1 MKFGTMLTALLL
13 SVCAMGQSSL
23 YGTITSNQGEPLVGT
38 NVWLEGT
45 NYAAATDVD
54 GNYRITNIADGTYR
68 LKVSYVG
75 FESFTDQ
82 LPIDEDVRL
91 DISLK
96 ESVIKGEE
104 VIVYATRANEKTP
117 TTYSNISSEE
127 IEKRNLGQDI
137 PFVLRYTPS
146 MVVTSDAGNGV
157 GYTGIRIRGSDPTRI
172 NVTVNGIPLND
183 SESHGTF
190 WVNMP
195 DFTSSVDNIQ
205 IQRGV
210 GTSTNGAAAFGA
222 SVNLQT
228 DMPDQ
233 DAYAS
238 INNSFGSFNTWKN
251 TVELNSGLI
260 NNRWTFQGRLSRIA
274 SDGYIDRA
282 SSDLKSYYLSGG
294 YYGKK
299 TTIKAL
305 TFSGKE
311 VTYQSWYGTPEAKL
325 YGDDEDLKSVVDFGG
340 EYSTQEELDNLFESG
355 RTFNYYLYDR
365 EVDNYGQDHYQLHL
379 SHAFSKELNVTGAL
393 HYTHGEGYYEQ
404 YRADDDFADY
414 GLEDV
419 TIGEETISSTDLIR
433 RRWLDNDF
441 IGGVFSVNYT
451 ASELSMTLGGGYNY
465 YDGDHFGEI
474 IWSEFASNSQ
484 IRDRY
489 YDNYGRKKDFNI
501 YGKVNYEIA
510 ESLNLFGDVQ
520 VRSINYET
528 AGIDNDLLPI
538 NTGGDYTFLNPKF
551 GATYFLNPESNLY
564 ASFAVGNREPVRNDF
579 VDALGG
585 EIPKHETLN
594 NLEVGYRFNSSEAT
608 FSANVYVM
616 DYQNQLVLTGALND
630 VGSGIRTNVDNSYRR
645 GIELV
650 GGYQVSDMI
659 SIGGNLTL
667 SQNKIATFTEVVY
680 DYGADFSEFN
690 VISIEHEDTDIAFSP
705 NVIAGGQ
712 IEFQPVQGLSIQFLG
727 KYVGKQ
733 YLDNTSNAD
742 RIIRSYFVADGLLSY
757 QTALSGLKQLTV
769 SLMVNNLLN
778 KQYESNGYTWGYYYG
793 YQEGNLYQQN
803 NYYPQAGTNFLLSLG
818 LKF

>member
-1 MKFGTMLTALLL
+1 MKFGTMLAALVL

-23 YGTITSNQGEPLVGT
+23 YGTITSYKGEPLVGA

-45 NYAAATDVD
+45 NYASATDLD
-54 GNYRITNIADGTYR
+54 GKFRISNITNGTYQ

-75 FESFTDQ
+75 YESLNDQ
-82 LPIDEDVRL
+82 LPIDGDVRL

-96 ESVIKGEE
+96 ESIIKGEE

-117 TTYSNISSEE
+117 TTYSNISAKE
-127 IEKRNLGQDI
+127 IEERNLGQDI

-146 MVVTSDAGNGV
+146 IVVTSDAGNGV

-172 NVTVNGIPLND
+172 NVTVNGIPIND

-233 DAYAS
+233 EAYAS

-260 NNRWTFQGRLSRIA
+260 NNRWAFQGRLSRIA

-282 SSDLKSYYLSGG
+282 SSDLKSYFLSGG
-294 YYGKK
+294 YYGEK

-311 VTYQSWYGTPEAKL
+311 VTYQSWYGTPGAKL
-325 YGDDEDLKSVVDFGG
+325 YGNNEDLQELIDFGG
-340 EYSTQEELDNLFESG
+340 EYGTEDELENLKQSG

-379 SHAFSKELNVTGAL
+379 SHTFSQELNVTGAV

-404 YRADDDFADY
+404 YRTDDDFSDY

-419 TIGEETISSTDLIR
+419 TIGDETITSTDLIR

-441 IGGVFSVNYT
+441 IGGVFSINYT
-451 ASELSMTLGGGYNY
+451 GESLSWTIGGGYNY

-474 IWSEFASNSQ
+474 IWSQYASNSQ

-489 YDNYGRKKDFNI
+489 YDNYGRKKDFNM
-501 YGKVNYEIA
+501 YGKVNYDLT
-510 ESLNLFGDVQ
+510 ESLNLFADVQ
-520 VRSINYET
+520 VRRIDYET
-528 AGIDNDLLPI
+528 KGIDSDLLPI
-538 NTGGDYTFLNPKF
+538 NTGGDYTFMNPKL
-551 GATYFLNPESNLY
+551 GATYFLNPQSNIY

-585 EIPKHETLN
+585 EIPDHETLR
-594 NLEVGYRFNSSEAT
+594 NLEAGYRFASSSAS
-608 FSANVYVM
+608 FSANVYMM
-616 DYQNQLVLTGALND
+616 DYKNQLVLTGALND
-630 VGSGIRTNVDNSYRR
+630 VGSGIRTNVDASYRS

-650 GGYQVSDMI
+650 GGYQLNEMVNL
-659 SIGGNLTL
+659 GGNLTL
-667 SQNKIATFTEVVY
+667 SQNKIAKFTEVVY
-680 DYGADFSEFN
+680 DYGEDFGGYD
-690 VISIEHEDTDIAFSP
+690 VISIEHKDTDIAFSP

-712 IEFQPVQGLSIQFLG
+712 IEFLPVQGLSLQLLG

-733 YLDNTSNAD
+733 YLDNTSNED
-742 RIIRSYFVADGLLSY
+742 RIIRSYFVSDALMTY
-757 QTALSGLKQLTV
+757 QTQLPGLKQLTL
-769 SLMVNNLLN
+769 SLMINNLLN
-778 KQYESNGYTWGYYYG
+778 KKYESNGYTWGYYYG
-793 YQEGNLYQQN
+793 YGQGNLYQQN
-803 NYYPQAGTNFLLSLG
+803 NYYPQAGRNFMLSLG